1 MNKKI
6 LHTVFEAA
14 AEKFAHHTAVQ
25 QGTRHVSY
33 EKLNRVSNTVA
44 CCLKEAGVGKDVIV
58 GIFME
63 SSLEYIAGIIGVMKA
78 GGIFLPVDRSLP
90 EKRLSYMLDKTIPQV
105 VVCGEDS
112 RADVLE
118 QLDAFGIRHGQCPI
132 VTIDSTLEVKVYL
145 SHNGSDTEMTGKAFA
160 VSEENLTNT
169 ATPDD
174 SSYIMYT
181 SGSTGDPKAIL
192 GCYKSLSHFM
202 HWEVKEFAL
211 DEHVRVTQLA
221 PVTFDAS
228 LRDIF
233 VPLITGGIVCIPDPE
248 IRTNAKR
255 LVEWLQHT
263 DITLIHCVPSLFRLI
278 NRELEQIEDRDH
290 MLSML
295 RYILMSGEA
304 LYGRD
309 CI

>member
-25 QGTRHVSY
+25 QGTRHISY
-33 EKLNRVSNTVA
+33 EKLNQVSNSMA
-44 CCLKEAGVGKDVIV
+44 WCLKEAGVCKDVIV

-63 SSLEYIAGIIGVMKA
+63 SSVEYVAGIIGVMKA

-90 EKRLSYMLDKTIPQV
+90 EKRLSYMLHKTVPQV
-105 VVCGEDS
+105 VVCNEAG
-112 RADVLE
+112 RRDVLE
-118 QLDAFGIRHGQCPI
+118 QLGALGGNYGECP
-132 VTIDSTLEVKVYL
+132 VVSIDEALQVRVYHP
-145 SHNGSDTEMTGKAFA
+145 HNGCDPLTAGKASE
-160 VSEENLTNT
+160 VSQKNPENT

-174 SSYIMYT
+174 GSYIMYT

-233 VPLITGGIVCIPDPE
+233 VPLITGGMVCIPDKDV
-248 IRTNAKR
+248 RTNVKR

-263 DITLIHCVPSLFRLI
+263 GITLIH
-278 NRELEQIEDRDH
+278 
-290 MLSML
+290 
-295 RYILMSGEA
+295 
-304 LYGRD
+304 
-309 CI
+309 